1 MNWLIHLMR
10 RKPEA
15 REAELL
21 ADAKM
26 ALIEHEAAAEHHDA
40 LATML
45 RHRIERLS
53 PPPVIDSGLK
63 DFMREAD
70 KIMGEALVVRKPT
83 DYRAKP

>member
-53 PPPVIDSGLK
+53 ETDQQRVERAHALARSSGYV
-63 DFMREAD
+63 
-70 KIMGEALVVRKPT
+70 GEVTVR
-83 DYRAKP
+83 